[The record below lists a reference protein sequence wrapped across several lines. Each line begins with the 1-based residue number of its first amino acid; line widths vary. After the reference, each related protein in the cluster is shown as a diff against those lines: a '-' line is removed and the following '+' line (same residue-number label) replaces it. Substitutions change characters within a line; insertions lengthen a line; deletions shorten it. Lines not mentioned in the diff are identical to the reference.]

1 LAAEEPGENKN
12 KKKKKLHIIWVCRAE
27 LNAVKS
33 TPALKVLA

>member
-12 KKKKKLHIIWVCRAE
+12 KKKKLHIIWVCRAE